1 MSTGKW
7 ETGGWMETEGME
19 EWVSR
24 QVDRWIC
31 DKSSVAKC
39 FQGWW

>member
-24 QVDRWIC
+24 LADRWI
-31 DKSSVAKC
+31 DTWVD
-39 FQGWW
+39 G